1 MVVLFAV
8 SVCSLE
14 VLALYFNVLVLFR
27 STSNLCSTTKLT
39 PQEKRRLFSSDGRDK
54 KLFFNAQIISI
65 HK

>member
-27 STSNLCSTTKLT
+27 STSNLCSKTKLT
-39 PQEKRRLFSSDGRDK
+39 PQEKRRLFSSDGRLK
-54 KLFFNAQIISI
+54 
-65 HK
+65 